1 MTRNTRLPNRDG
13 NWFYTPI
20 LMFFAL
26 TFAWSWTC
34 WLLSALIKA
43 QSSLLAVV
51 LMFLGS
57 VGPSIA
63 AFILVTHNGGR
74 ASLRIWLARCLQ
86 WRLGSGW
93 LALAF
98 FLPLVLMALAAA
110 VHIALGGIIAPSPA
124 IGYVLMVLANFFLVF
139 LVGGRLAKSSA
150 GVALDCRFCRITT
163 TGAWPASF

>member
-13 NWFYTPI
+13 NWFCTPI
-20 LMFFAL
+20 SMFFAL

-63 AFILVTHNGGR
+63 A
-74 ASLRIWLARCLQ
+74 A
-86 WRLGSGW
+86 
-93 LALAF
+93 
-98 FLPLVLMALAAA
+98 
-110 VHIALGGIIAPSPA
+110 
-124 IGYVLMVLANFFLVF
+124 Y
-139 LVGGRLAKSSA
+139 
-150 GVALDCRFCRITT
+150 
-163 TGAWPASF
+163 